1 MHMGEEDA
9 FAVLIHTT
17 YRCGFRATFLPDM
30 DQLQAR
36 LYQLTQ
42 LVQEALPQL
51 DAHMEEL
58 GIRPVRRETRPSHF
72 CLLPPHPF
80 LLYPLFCPCSIK

>member
-1 MHMGEEDA
+1 MAFLAAVLLMHMGEEDA
-9 FAVLIHTT
+9 FAVLIHFT

-42 LVQEALPQL
+42 LVQEALPEL

-58 GIRPVRRETRPSHF
+58 GIRPVSPKTGPRSSPVQILSAF
-72 CLLPPHPF
+72 
-80 LLYPLFCPCSIK
+80 